1 MRYLGNKTNLLNF
14 IQQVIKK
21 HDIQGQTFADLFAG
35 TGSVGDYFKGE
46 YTVLSN
52 DYMYFSKVISE
63 AKLLNSEKPK
73 FDSFVKRYG
82 KTPFQ
87 WLNEREYTPN
97 DGYFVYNN
105 YTPRAERM
113 YLTEENALK
122 IDGMRLDIE
131 ELFQEGVISKA
142 EYSYLL
148 ASLLESVTKVSN
160 TSGTYQAFFKFWESR
175 ALKKFTIMPLEMKDS
190 LSVSKDNR
198 CFNKNTNR
206 LVREIS
212 GDIAYIDPPY
222 TITQYT
228 NSYHVLETIA
238 RYDNPELFGKTGR
251 RVKREFSGYSNKS
264 KAYYEFE
271 DLFRQINFT
280 HVLVSYSNQSIV
292 PLDEL
297 VDLARRFA
305 VDGIVEVETNEYRE
319 YSTNNSSMKGEGK
332 KLQEVIIY
340 FKKNLETN
348 KSPLNYAGSKDDVI
362 PRIFKLLPKHVTTF
376 VDAMGGAFNMGA
388 NATALNKVVYNEYH
402 PFVFEMMQ
410 MIVNTPADELIR
422 NVEQIVTRYSLEKKG
437 KEAFNRLRD
446 HYNNEEQTPINLY
459 TLNIYSFQ
467 NILRFNQAKKYN
479 TPIGNNEFNEGYKDR
494 ITRFVTRAPEVE
506 MRLGSY
512 SAINFNEYDDDTVF
526 YFDPPYL
533 VTTAGYNDGKRGF
546 DGWDAEQEASL
557 LKYLTELDSAGK
569 KFMLSNV
576 LEHKGKTNHLLME
589 WIQHH
594 GFNVNTIGETGIKY
608 PRREILVTNYNTFE
622 R

>member
-1 MRYLGNKTNLLNF
+1 MMRYLGNKTKLLPF
-14 IQQVIKK
+14 IEKVIDKYE
-21 HDIQGQTFADLFAG
+21 IEGETFADLFSG
-35 TGSVGDYFKGE
+35 TGSVGDYFKGR
-46 YTVLSN
+46 YTIFSN

-63 AKLLNSEKPK
+63 AKLLNTTLPEFRDFFKK
-73 FDSFVKRYG
+73 YG
-82 KTPFQ
+82 VSPFK
-87 WLNEREYTPN
+87 WLNEKKYMPN
-97 DGYFVYNN
+97 ESYFVYNN
-105 YTPRAERM
+105 YTPLADRM

-122 IDGMRLDIE
+122 IDGIRLDIE
-131 ELFQEGVISKA
+131 ELFHEGLISKA

-175 ALKKFTIMPLEMKDS
+175 ALKEFILMPLEMTES
-190 LSVSKDNR
+190 LSISTDNK
-198 CFNKNTNR
+198 CFNLNSNK
-206 LVREIS
+206 LVREIK

-251 RVKREFSGYSNKS
+251 RVKREFSGYSNKA
-264 KAYYEFE
+264 KAYQEFE

-292 PLDEL
+292 SLHEL
-297 VDLARRFA
+297 VDLASKFA
-305 VDGIVEVETNEYRE
+305 VDGIVHVEKNDYRE

-332 KLQEVIIY
+332 KLQEIIIY
-340 FKKNLETN
+340 FKKNMAIN

-376 VDAMGGAFNMGA
+376 VDAMGGAFNVGA
-388 NATALNKVVYNEYH
+388 NATALTKVVYNEYN

-410 MIVNTPADELIR
+410 MIIDIPADELIK
-422 NVEQIVTRYSLEKKG
+422 NVEQVINEFSLEKKG
-437 KEAFNRLRD
+437 KESFNRLRNY
-446 HYNNEEQTPINLY
+446 YNNEEQTPINLY
-459 TLNIYSFQ
+459 TLSVYSFQ
-467 NILRFNQAKKYN
+467 NILRFNQEKKFN
-479 TPIGNNEFNEGYKDR
+479 TPIGNNEFNEGYRDR
-494 ITRFVTRAPEVE
+494 ITHFIPRAPEVV
-506 MRLGSY
+506 MHLGSY
-512 SAINFNEYDDDTVF
+512 SDINYNQFDEDTVF

-546 DGWDAEQEASL
+546 DGWDAEQEANL
-557 LKYLTELDSAGK
+557 LKYLTELDFAGK

-576 LEHKGKTNHLLME
+576 LEHKGKTNHLLSE
-589 WIQHH
+589 WIRYH

-608 PRREILVTNYNTFE
+608 PRREVLITNYNIFE
-622 R
+622 

>member
-1 MRYLGNKTNLLNF
+1 MRYLGNKKNLLSF
-14 IQQVIKK
+14 IQQVIEKYN
-21 HDIQGQTFADLFAG
+21 IQGSTFADLFSG
-35 TGSVGDYFKGE
+35 TGSVGDEFKE
-46 YTVLSN
+46 TYTVLSN

-63 AKLLNSEKPK
+63 AKLLNPGVPK
-73 FDSFVKRYG
+73 FKKFVKKYE

-87 WLNEREYTPN
+87 WLNGKEYIPN
-97 DGYFVYNN
+97 DSYFVYNN
-105 YTPRAERM
+105 YTPRADRM

-131 ELFQEGVISKA
+131 EFFQEGIISKP

-175 ALKKFTIMPLEMKDS
+175 ALKKFVLMPLEMKEA
-190 LSVSKDNR
+190 LSVSKDNK
-198 CFNKNTNR
+198 CFNLDSNK
-206 LVREIS
+206 LVRQIS

-297 VDLARRFA
+297 VKLASKFA
-305 VDGIVEVETNEYRE
+305 IDGIVEVETNNYRE
-319 YSTNNSSMKGEGK
+319 YSSNNSSMKGDGK

-340 FKKNLETN
+340 FKKDMTIN
-348 KSPLNYAGSKDDVI
+348 KSPLNYAGSKNDVI
-362 PRIFKLLPKHVTTF
+362 PKIFKLLPKHVTTF
-376 VDAMGGAFNMGA
+376 VDAMGGAFNVGA
-388 NATALNKVVYNEYH
+388 NATALTKVVYNEYN
-402 PFVFEMMQ
+402 PFVFEMIK
-410 MIVNTPADELIR
+410 MIVDTPANELIK
-422 NVEQIVTRYSLEKKG
+422 NVEQVINKFSLKKKEKQAY
-437 KEAFNRLRD
+437 ECLRNY
-446 HYNNEEQTPINLY
+446 YNNEEQTAINLY

-479 TPIGNNEFNEGYKDR
+479 TPIGNNEFNEGYRNR
-494 ITRFVTRAPEVE
+494 ITNFIPRVAEIE
-506 MRLGSY
+506 MNLGSY
-512 SAINFNEYDDDTVF
+512 SEIDFTKFDDYTVF

-546 DGWDAEQEASL
+546 DGWDAEQEANL
-557 LKYLTELDSAGK
+557 LKYLTELDLAGK
-569 KFMLSNV
+569 RFMLSNV
-576 LEHKGKTNHLLME
+576 LEHNGKTNHLLTE
-589 WIQHH
+589 WIQYHS
-594 GFNVNTIGETGIKY
+594 FNVNTIGETGIKY
-608 PRREILVTNYNTFE
+608 PRREVLITNYSILK
-622 R
+622 